1 MKKVQIT
8 LELNE
13 KSVKMIEELEGV
25 QEEGLTLKTLLEQ
38 EINNNPDVF
47 IEMLGLDNW

>member
-13 KSVKMIEELEGV
+13 KSVKMIEKLEGV
-25 QEEGLTLKTLLEQ
+25 KEEGLTLKTLLEQ
-38 EINNNPDVF
+38 EINHNPAEF